1 MLEKK
6 IAGYSDEISVAP
18 GERIRFMVSCEPGV
32 DRYQAD
38 IVRLISG
45 DRQPGGPG
53 YRDKLLPTPVS
64 GEYPG
69 RTQETYCGSYAIVPH
84 GPAFDG
90 LRDLSL
96 QAAIFPTLPSLRR
109 ACLISKMDVDAGC
122 GFALWTDPEQ
132 GLVLQLGNGAG
143 GLQEFAL
150 GLPFVPREWYLLS
163 ATYDSARGEVHLRQ
177 QLLDSYAR
185 DTSSG

>member
-45 DRQPGGPG
+45 DRQPDGPG
-53 YRDKLLPTPVS
+53 YRDELLRTSVS

-69 RTQETYCGSYAIVPH
+69 RTQETYCGSYAVVPD
-84 GPAFDG
+84 GPAFDALG
-90 LRDLSL
+90 DLSL
-96 QAAIFPTLPSLRR
+96 QAAIFPTLPAVRR
-109 ACLISKMDVDAGC
+109 ACIISKMDIDAGC
-122 GFALWTDPEQ
+122 GFALWTDPAD
-132 GLVLQLGNGAG
+132 GLVLQLGDGDG
-143 GLQEFAL
+143 GLTEFTL
-150 GLPFVPREWYLLS
+150 GQPLVARE
-163 ATYDSARGEVHLRQ
+163 
-177 QLLDSYAR
+177 
-185 DTSSG
+185 